1 MDLSRCNQ
9 GHYFD
14 VSVYPS
20 CPFCSGQGPSSGG
33 IQPMN
38 SANKAASGNDIPKTT
53 HLSSNTPNGA
63 NDIPVTRALNTNG
76 APSRGEKTIGI
87 MKAKTGIDPVVGWL
101 VCVEGASKGRDYQIM
116 SGQNTIGRGQT
127 NISIK
132 GDDSIS
138 REKHAV
144 VIYDSKHNRFFIQG
158 GDGRDLVYV
167 NDVAILAVTE
177 LHAYDS
183 IEIGKSRLLFIP
195 FCGEEFKW
203 D

>member
-1 MDLSRCNQ
+1 MDLLRCNQ
-9 GHYFD
+9 GHYYD
-14 VSVYPS
+14 ASAYPS
-20 CPFCSGQGPSSGG
+20 CPFCSGQGPSSGVT
-33 IQPMN
+33 QHMN
-38 SANKAASGNDIPKTT
+38 SAASGSDIPKTQ
-53 HLSSNTPNGA
+53 HLSTNAQNGA
-63 NDIPVTRALNTNG
+63 SDIPVTRARNTNG

-101 VCVEGASKGRDYQIM
+101 VCVEGASKGQDYQIM

-158 GDGRDLVYV
+158 GEGRDLIYV
-167 NDVAILAVTE
+167 NDAPILAVTE

-183 IEIGKSRLLFIP
+183 IELGKSRLLFIP
-195 FCGEEFKW
+195 FCGEEYRW
-203 D
+203 E

>member
-1 MDLSRCNQ
+1 
-9 GHYFD
+9 
-14 VSVYPS
+14 
-20 CPFCSGQGPSSGG
+20 
-33 IQPMN
+33 MN

>member
-1 MDLSRCNQ
+1 MDLLRCNQ

-14 VSVYPS
+14 ASVYPS
-20 CPFCSGQGPSSGG
+20 CPFCSGQGPSSGVTQH
-33 IQPMN
+33 INNP
-38 SANKAASGNDIPKTT
+38 SPVNDIPKTQHT
-53 HLSSNTPNGA
+53 ASNVPNGA
-63 NDIPVTRALNTNG
+63 SDIPVTRALNTNG
-76 APSRGEKTIGI
+76 TPSRGEKTVGI
-87 MKAKTGIDPVVGWL
+87 IKAKTGIDPVVGWL
-101 VCVEGASKGRDYQIM
+101 VCVEGTSKGQDYQIM

-144 VIYDSKHNRFFIQG
+144 IIYDPKHNRFFIQG
-158 GDGRDLVYV
+158 GDGRDLIYI
-167 NDVAILAVTE
+167 NDAPVLAVTE
-177 LHAYDS
+177 LHAYDA